1 MEALKKYW
9 GLLATGLVGFVGL
22 LLYMLSGKKKEVAA
36 LNAQIDLVKTEK
48 QADVIEGQIQ
58 TLKADQATKA
68 AHAAELDKSL
78 QVLQDKRAQNAE
90 DAKKLTDPKAIA
102 DYWNHQ

>member
-1 MEALKKYW
+1 MEAIKKHW
-9 GLLATGLVGFVGL
+9 AAIAAGVVGFIGL
-22 LLYMLSGKKKEVAA
+22 LLYMLSGKKKEVAS
-36 LNAQIDLVKTEK
+36 LNAQIDLVKTDK
-48 QADVIEGQIQ
+48 QADVLEGQIQ
-58 TLKADQATKA
+58 QIKADQATKA

-78 QVLQDKRAQNAE
+78 QVLQDKRTQNAE